1 MTTEQNAQQLELAA
15 QILRTGHPWE
25 RELSI
30 GKWSKTDSSL
40 VTMIS
45 GGLKIRPILA
55 TPPDNRPLHNPD
67 NLTAEEV
74 GVGYRLA
81 LPEEMDGRFSNGKDD
96 CDWWSVGHEWKRTDQ
111 VFPHNCPTDTIRLP
125 LSTPWPSPKPDP
137 YAELKKAHAEGKVIE
152 VFIKD
157 DEYGPDRW
165 SKKESDGWPLPP
177 EHYRIKPE
185 PTFQLPQPPP
195 AMQWHRTDV
204 WQEGDLPQGMRPL
217 VLDEAN
223 FPTDEIKRPYGWTT
237 LNSLGDCTEI
247 PTRPSTYPCRTRRT
261 LTFTHADK
269 KWTWHRPGDPMPCDG
284 LDLVTTLLEDSK
296 VGGTGIRAY
305 RYDWGLRDDG
315 EQIIGWRYAD
325 EKKTVPLGPEDVPP
339 CCAFRLQ
346 NESSDYIMPTS
357 VYAGGVYGHDEI
369 VFRHTWEY
377 LKEHYQI
384 NRSIPLT
391 GKWNPDAWEP
401 CHKLISENG

>member
-1 MTTEQNAQQLELAA
+1 MTTEQTAQQLELAA

-74 GVGYRLA
+74 GLGRRLLCKDEKTITEA
-81 LPEEMDGRFSNGKDD
+81 EWWNG
-96 CDWWSVGHEWKRTDQ
+96 SSWKKTSLKASYPRGNTY
-111 VFPHNCPTDTIRLP
+111 RLP
-125 LSTPWPSPKPDP
+125 LSVPWPSPKPDP

-165 SKKESDGWPLPP
+165 SKKKSDGWPLPP

-217 VLDEAN
+217 VLDEAS

-284 LDLVTTLLEDSK
+284 EAHIEIVCLEGRTEQENGIKYRPRLARNNIWDKTL
-296 VGGTGIRAY
+296 
-305 RYDWGLRDDG
+305 
-315 EQIIGWRYAD
+315 GWRYAD
-325 EKKTVPLGPEDVPP
+325 EKKTVPFDISDVPP
-339 CCAFRLQ
+339 CSVLSLNPPRWFDIYGVCKDGIYVLDD
-346 NESSDYIMPTS
+346 EPLVETLWKWDYLAKR
-357 VYAGGVYGHDEI
+357 V
-369 VFRHTWEY
+369 
-377 LKEHYQI
+377 KI

-391 GKWNPDAWEP
+391 GRWNPDAWEP
-401 CHKLISENG
+401 CHKIISENG